1 MHIHLLAVGTRMP
14 GWVQTGFYDYAR
26 RLPPEW
32 RFVLKEIPAPKR
44 GRSRIDH
51 CVAVEGERLLT
62 ALPTDSRVTAL
73 DIRGKVWSTEELA
86 AHIGEWQ
93 VSGQH
98 AALLIGGSDGLAP
111 ACIARADA
119 LWCLSRLTLP
129 HALVRIIVA
138 EQLYRASTILRHH
151 PYHRG

>member
-1 MHIHLLAVGTRMP
+1 M
-14 GWVQTGFYDYAR
+14 
-26 RLPPEW
+26 
-32 RFVLKEIPAPKR
+32 LKEIPASKR
-44 GRSRIDH
+44 RRSSIEH
-51 CVAVEGERLLT
+51 CVTVEGERLLT
-62 ALPTDSRVTAL
+62 AVPKDSRVTAS
-73 DIRGKVWSTEELA
+73 DIRGKVWSAEELA

-93 VSGQH
+93 LAGQQ
-98 AALLIGGSDGLAP
+98 AALLIGGSDRLAP

-129 HALVRIIVA
+129 HALVRIIVV

>member
-1 MHIHLLAVGTRMP
+1 
-14 GWVQTGFYDYAR
+14 
-26 RLPPEW
+26 
-32 RFVLKEIPAPKR
+32 
-44 GRSRIDH
+44 
-51 CVAVEGERLLT
+51 VEGERLLT

-86 AHIGEWQ
+86 AHIGDWQ
-93 VSGQH
+93 LAGQQ
-98 AALLIGGSDGLAP
+98 AALLIGGSNGLAA
-111 ACIARADA
+111 ACIARANA